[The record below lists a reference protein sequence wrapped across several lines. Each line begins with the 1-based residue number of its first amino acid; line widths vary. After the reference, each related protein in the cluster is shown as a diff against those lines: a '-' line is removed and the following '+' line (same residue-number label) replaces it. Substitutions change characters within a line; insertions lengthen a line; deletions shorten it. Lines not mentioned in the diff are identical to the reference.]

1 MRRLAREGHAAENA
15 ADLVKAPV
23 VLELQGLEESPAWSE
38 KEVEAAII
46 DHPQQ
51 LLLEIGKGFLLE
63 ACRKRLSFDEH
74 HFFVD
79 LLFYNRPLRC
89 YVLTDPERGEPT
101 YQDLGQ
107 MQMYVSYF
115 DRHVKTG
122 DELPTVGTLL
132 CDRKNDAVVEL
143 TLPEDANFYVSKHQ
157 LYLPS
162 KQELAAQLAEV
173 RREVEQR
180 EGGGSDA

>member
-1 MRRLAREGHAAENA
+1 MVDNAAEII
-15 ADLVKAPV
+15 KAPV

-38 KEVEAAII
+38 NEVETAII
-46 DHPQQ
+46 DHSQQ
-51 LLLEIGKGFLLE
+51 FLLELGKGFLLE
-63 ACRKRLSFDEH
+63 ACRKRLSFDKH

-79 LLFYNRPLRC
+79 LVFYNRLLRC
-89 YVLTDPERGEPT
+89 YLLIDLERGELT

-107 MQMYVSYF
+107 MRMYLNYF

-122 DELPTVGTLL
+122 DEPQTVGNLL

-143 TLPEDANFYVSKHQ
+143 TLPEDANVYASKYQ
-157 LYLPS
+157 LDLPS
-162 KQELAAQLAEV
+162 KQELAAHLADV

-180 EGGGSDA
+180 EGGRDA